1 MDWIDAAQDAAIAL
15 GKLLS
20 QDARLIELDCALP
33 GVLVPERFE
42 GREAVCEGFRFEID
56 CLSPTAFAPLAGVLG
71 QPATLR
77 LRRADGSLRAW
88 NGLITHTSALGS
100 DGGLA
105 RYRLTLE
112 PWTALLRLR
121 TNALIFQDLDV
132 LGVVTRVFAD
142 YPQASWRADVTQAL
156 PQRAITTQYRES
168 DWDFVTRI
176 LAEQGLAWRIDHIG
190 ESHTLVIHDA
200 EASAPLAQPAN
211 VRYHRIDATE
221 SMDAIGHFAET
232 FGLAPDAV
240 TVASWDATLVEA
252 TDTLPSSGP
261 GMTDE

>member
-42 GREAVCEGFRFEID
+42 GREAVCEGFRFDID

-132 LGVVTRVFAD
+132 PIPL
-142 YPQASWRADVTQAL
+142 
-156 PQRAITTQYRES
+156 ITE
-168 DWDFVTRI
+168 VI
-176 LAEQGLAWRIDHIG
+176 LALGEFLGAYGL
-190 ESHTLVIHDA
+190 VV
-200 EASAPLAQPAN
+200 LA
-211 VRYHRIDATE
+211 
-221 SMDAIGHFAET
+221 
-232 FGLAPDAV
+232 GLIVSGGCWAAR
-240 TVASWDATLVEA
+240 L
-252 TDTLPSSGP
+252 LP
-261 GMTDE
+261 